1 MKISID
7 SEQNIS
13 DVKEDIELFG
23 KDFKVY
29 AVYAVQLIDG
39 QEIEY
44 ISGYVDAEEPTRDE
58 LDHVM
63 YDEKDEAD
71 FQQILQDYKDNL
83 KSLDE
88 TKYELMTL
96 SELLEK
102 LEEQDRAI

>member
-1 MKISID
+1 MKLSFD

-29 AVYAVQLIDG
+29 AVYAFQIVDG
-39 QEIEY
+39 QEFEY

-63 YDEKDEAD
+63 YDEEGEAD
-71 FQQILQDYKDNL
+71 FQQILKDYKDNL

-88 TKYELMTL
+88 TKHELMTL

-102 LEEQDRAI
+102 LEEQNSAM